1 MYLSKLP
8 EPLRS
13 EVEQKTHSP
22 RPYHTITI
30 EETGKTLGM
39 TFPDPEIPPIVNLVD
54 AFDLKH
60 RDVAALYEFKLPE
73 ELRHLFLHAT
83 EFIDGLELGDNNNR
97 VVVFDIDDTLLTTY
111 PEMESRSFGTLPS
124 LDLEF
129 LLNNHL
135 PAIPQ
140 TRDFYKYLVE
150 HKKIGVILLSERQAA
165 LRHMTVENLKQQ
177 GFHGY
182 ERLILREKDEPSG
195 SCVDFKS
202 GWRSRIVAE
211 GKNIIC
217 CVGDQ
222 QSDLCGGNAGL
233 QVKIPNYMYTI
244 D

>member
-1 MYLSKLP
+1 LKKLP

-13 EVEQKTHSP
+13 EVSHLTQSP
-22 RPYHTITI
+22 RPYQTITI

-39 TFPDPEIPPIVNLVD
+39 TFLDPEVPPIVNLVD

-60 RDVAALYEFKLPE
+60 HDVAALYDFKLPE
-73 ELRHLFLHAT
+73 ELRHLLLHAT
-83 EFIDGLELGDNNNR
+83 EFIDGLELSGNIDNR

-111 PEMESRSFGTLPS
+111 PEMESRSFGTLPT

-129 LLNNHL
+129 LLNHHL
-135 PAIPQ
+135 PAISQ

-150 HKKIGVILLSERQAA
+150 RKKIGVILLSERQAA
-165 LRHMTVENLKQQ
+165 LRDMTVENLKQQ

-182 ERLILREKDEPSG
+182 ERLILREKDEPFG

-202 GWRSRIVAE
+202 RWRSRIVAE
-211 GKNIIC
+211 GKNIVC

-222 QSDLCGGNAGL
+222 QSDLCGGNTGL